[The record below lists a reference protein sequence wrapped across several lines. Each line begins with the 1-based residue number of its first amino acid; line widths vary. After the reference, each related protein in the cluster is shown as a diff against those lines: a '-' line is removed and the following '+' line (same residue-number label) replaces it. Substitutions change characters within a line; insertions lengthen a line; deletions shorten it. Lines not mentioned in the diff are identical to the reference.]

1 VKEQWVL
8 GGVER
13 ESRKTNL
20 VPTPDRTADML
31 MAVLRDWIE
40 PGTTFINDSWSEY
53 RDYKRMSTH
62 TINLVDVRTGAH
74 TNTIENTWRHVKAFL
89 NLY

>member
-20 VPTPDRTADML
+20 LPIPDRTADTL

-40 PGTTFINDSWSEY
+40 PGTTVISDRWSEY
-53 RDYKRMSTH
+53 RNTETH
-62 TINLVDVRTGAH
+62 GYTQNCESHYHFR
-74 TNTIENTWRHVKAFL
+74 
-89 NLY
+89 